1 MPPSPP
7 LVATIILNWQ
17 DAEATLRCVDAAA
30 ATGYS
35 NQRIYVFDNG
45 ATDRSRA
52 VLAPLA
58 DRAVLLESPV
68 NLGYTGGNNQAIHR
82 ALADGADYVWL
93 LNSDALAGPT
103 VLASLV
109 ALAEADPRVGLVTPL
124 IRDDKHEAF
133 FEFAGA
139 IVDFRSCGVN
149 TTCDAATGRA
159 WQDRYPDR
167 IVVVGTAMLLR
178 RRLIE
183 TIGLLDERMFA
194 YAEDIDYAIRS
205 LRAGFANRIDFATE
219 VYHQAKPDIRQPHG
233 YYYMNRNAV
242 LLSRKHRGW
251 SGKMRAVAMVAHRA
265 LRDVERFVGHEPQ
278 ADAALAGLW
287 DGIRGVTGQ
296 YDPDRR
302 MPRPLAGPLKRWP
315 AFFRRLLRML

>member
-1 MPPSPP
+1 MPPQ
-7 LVATIILNWQ
+7 VATIILNWQ
-17 DAEATLRCVDAAA
+17 DAEETLRCVEAAA
-30 ATGYS
+30 ATDYPS
-35 NQRIYVFDNG
+35 QRIYVFDNG
-45 ATDRSRA
+45 ATARSRT

-68 NLGYTGGNNQAIHR
+68 NLGYTGGNNQAIR
-82 ALADGADYVWL
+82 QALADGADYVWL
-93 LNSDALAGPT
+93 LNSDALAGPA

-109 ALAEADPRVGLVTPL
+109 ALAEADPRVGIVTPL
-124 IRDDKHEAF
+124 IRDHMHERH

-139 IVDFRSCGVN
+139 VADFAACAVE
-149 TTCDAATGRA
+149 TTYDPATGRE
-159 WQDRYPDR
+159 WQEHFSDRFLL
-167 IVVVGTAMLLR
+167 VGTAMLLR

-205 LRAGFANRIDFATE
+205 LRAGFANRVDFASE
-219 VYHQAKPDIRQPHG
+219 VYHRAKPAIRQPHG

-242 LLSRKHRGW
+242 LLWHKHAGLVGRW
-251 SGKMRAVAMVAHRA
+251 RTIAVVANRA
-265 LRDVERFVGHEPQ
+265 LRDLERFGGHEPQ

-287 DGIRGVTGQ
+287 DGIRGVTGR

-302 MPRPLAGPLKRWP
+302 MPRPLARLLKRWP
-315 AFFRRLLRML
+315 AFFRRQLRKL

>member
-1 MPPSPP
+1 MSP

-17 DAEATLRCVDAAA
+17 DTEQTLRCIAAA
-30 ATGYS
+30 GATFYP
-35 NQRIYVFDNG
+35 NQRLYIFDNG
-45 ATDRSRA
+45 ATEASRA
-52 VLAPLA
+52 ALAPLA

-68 NLGYTGGNNQAIHR
+68 NLGYTGGNNQAISR
-82 ALADGADYVWL
+82 ALADGAEYVWL
-93 LNSDALAGPT
+93 LNSDALAGPD

-109 ALAEADPRVGLVTPL
+109 ALAEADPAVGIVTPL
-124 IRDDKHEAF
+124 IRDNPQAAGC
-133 FEFAGA
+133 EFAGA
-139 IVDFRSCGVN
+139 LADFRACSIES
-149 TTCDAATGRA
+149 TDDPATGRQ
-159 WQDRYPDR
+159 WQERFPDR
-167 IVVVGTAMLLR
+167 FVVVGTAMLLR

-194 YAEDIDYAIRS
+194 YAEDTDYAIRS

-242 LLSRKHRGW
+242 LLWRKHAGAVGGW
-251 SGKMRAVAMVAHRA
+251 RAMAAVANRT
-265 LRDVERFVGHEPQ
+265 LRDVERFAGHERQ

-287 DGIRGVTGQ
+287 DGIRGVTGP

-302 MPRPLAGPLKRWP
+302 MPRPLAALLKRRP
-315 AFFRRLLRML
+315 ALFRKLLAML